1 MNNLLYDDLDN
12 LIDELTN
19 KPEFKRIKELKN
31 IIEKKY
37 FILISN
43 FNVVKDKYE
52 QALPMKKYV
61 SDFDQIC
68 NELSNVKNELY
79 SKPEVVELHMLEAKL
94 EKKLALISNEI
105 AGAMSNKFKQS
116 KIIE

>member
-37 FILISN
+37 
-43 FNVVKDKYE
+43 
-52 QALPMKKYV
+52 
-61 SDFDQIC
+61 
-68 NELSNVKNELY
+68 
-79 SKPEVVELHMLEAKL
+79 
-94 EKKLALISNEI
+94 
-105 AGAMSNKFKQS
+105 
-116 KIIE
+116 